1 MTTPLTTM
9 LSELENYSSPRPR
22 IKGFCRDCLFLIQ
35 EWHLC
40 LFPIQERHL
49 QWKKHEGAIQE
60 YMELDQYCQLHDNF
74 VPDEGYC
81 HGWESRD

>member
-1 MTTPLTTM
+1 MNIPLPNDYA
-9 LSELENYSSPRPR
+9 LDLENTSSSPRPR
-22 IKGFCRDCLFLIQ
+22 IRGFCRDCLFLVQ
-35 EWHLC
+35 EW
-40 LFPIQERHL
+40 HL

-60 YMELDQYCQLHDNF
+60 YMELDQYCQMCDIF

>member
-9 LSELENYSSPRPR
+9 LSELEHYASPRPR
-22 IKGFCRDCLFLIQ
+22 IKGFCKDCLFLIQ
-35 EWHLC
+35 EW
-40 LFPIQERHL
+40 HL

-81 HGWESRD
+81 HGWEARD